1 MLERKPRDEISRIM
15 LKVPFIPDMAC
26 TYKRLHKQISA
37 NTYWKQI
44 DGDEIISRPQD
55 MLRFDDTCIFDVSES
70 VIRQYTY
77 TDLIPT
83 PELLKKAE
91 DLMKVG
97 SDANK
102 FLAGQLKGAIS
113 STTYNDFVSGEV
125 VQDWKSV

>member
-1 MLERKPRDEISRIM
+1 
-15 LKVPFIPDMAC
+15 
-26 TYKRLHKQISA
+26 
-37 NTYWKQI
+37 
-44 DGDEIISRPQD
+44 

-113 STTYNDFVSGEV
+113 PTTYNDFVSGEV